1 MLPLVNE
8 PFHKLDDATHYAFSA
23 WLEGKGKPI
32 LVAEQRLLGSLLPS
46 LVGECAL
53 EVSVGKSHKLLA
65 TAKHKYQW
73 QLSRQAGASIRANP
87 SYWPIARRV
96 LDLVLLHHSLDFA
109 DNPHQVING
118 AVRSLSASGVLIVVG
133 FQPFGIWGLRR
144 LFSNQKTVPWCARH
158 VSFNKVS
165 EWLSVLGCEVEQI
178 ESTGYGWSLGLESGL
193 LQRLGARF
201 WPRYGAVYMLV
212 AKRRTAMIRPL
223 LEPQSTAVIPPVL
236 GVSMCEQPRLREAPL
251 NKEANRKDIHE

>member
-8 PFHKLDDATHYAFSA
+8 PFHTLDDATHCAFSA

-32 LVAEQRLLGSLLPS
+32 LVAEQRLLGSLLPR
-46 LVGECAL
+46 LVGERAL
-53 EVSVGKSHKLLA
+53 EVSVGKPHQLLS
-65 TAKHKYQW
+65 TAKHRYRW

-87 SYWPIARRV
+87 SHWPIARRAV
-96 LDLVLLHHSLDFA
+96 DLILLHHSLDFA

-144 LFSNQKTVPWCARH
+144 LFSNQATVPWCARH

-178 ESTGYGWSLGLESGL
+178 ESTCHGWSQSLEQGLW
-193 LQRLGARF
+193 QRLGARF
-201 WPRYGAVYMLV
+201 WPRHGAVYMLV

-223 LEPQSTAVIPPVL
+223 PQRQGSPVMPPVL
-236 GVSMCEQPRLREAPL
+236 GVSLREQSQLSEPSL
-251 NKEANRKDIHE
+251 NKEVSGKEMHE